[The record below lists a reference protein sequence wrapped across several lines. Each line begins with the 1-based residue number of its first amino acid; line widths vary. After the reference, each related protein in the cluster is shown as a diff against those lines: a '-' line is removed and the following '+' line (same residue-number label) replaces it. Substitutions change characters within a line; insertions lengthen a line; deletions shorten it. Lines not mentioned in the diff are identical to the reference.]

1 MTKRPAWYYSQDGTR
16 LGPIN
21 EDQIRQLIAADTIR
35 RDSLVWCQGLADWTP
50 AYQTDI
56 RHLFGPATPPPLIG
70 ESVNN
75 GIVWT
80 VAFVP
85 ILTIFLEDIL
95 ARVMQSPRSN
105 FWWVALA
112 LNIGL
117 CLADERNLKNAGHDT
132 KGMTVWAVLLVPV
145 YLFVRASRLKQ
156 NNGYA
161 IVWLATFFVSL
172 FIYYS
177 SNPGSGISSLYRQP
191 NGRLQADQATPP
203 PSIIPPDLRVPYTEL
218 KRTEDGALII
228 VGYVTNAGAK
238 TYGYVHVSFNLY
250 DRQGNQVGSTFA
262 NVNNL
267 EPGKSWN
274 FEAPVL
280 QSNATDFKLIGVSG
294 F

>member
-1 MTKRPAWYYSQDGTR
+1 VAWQPLSAILTTPPPVPQQRDAWYYSQDGTR

-21 EDQIRQLIAADTIR
+21 EDQIRKLIAADTIG
-35 RDSLVWCQGLADWTP
+35 RDSLVWCEGLADWTP
-50 AYQTDI
+50 AHQTDI
-56 RHLFGPATPPPLIG
+56 RHLFGSASTPPPLPG

-85 ILTIFLEDIL
+85 ILAIFLEDIL

-132 KGMTVWAVLLVPV
+132 KGMTIWAVLLVPV

-161 IVWLATFFVSL
+161 IVWLATFFVSV

-177 SNPGSGISSLYRQP
+177 SNAGSGNSSLYRQP
-191 NGRLQADQATPP
+191 NGRLQADQPTSP
-203 PSIIPPDLRVPYTEL
+203 PSTIPSDLRVPYTEL
-218 KRTEDGALII
+218 KRTEGWR
-228 VGYVTNAGAK
+228 
-238 TYGYVHVSFNLY
+238 FNNCRL
-250 DRQGNQVGSTFA
+250 RG
-262 NVNNL
+262 
-267 EPGKSWN
+267 
-274 FEAPVL
+274 
-280 QSNATDFKLIGVSG
+280 
-294 F
+294 